1 MTTRVKQVLAV
12 LAGIVLAVVMM
23 LLGLWQMSS
32 YEESTRDTSAE
43 RAAEP
48 PTALV
53 DAVSADGEVQ
63 DIYGKRVT
71 FSGRYLPDYAA
82 LVGTREPLRVVTG
95 FQLDDGRHLAV
106 VRGSVDSTTVEH
118 GVPAAPSGVQDLEG
132 IFLAPDLPAAG
143 AAAEGADLAT
153 LRVQELAQSW
163 PSPLIAGYV
172 TLPGAE
178 SAAQGLGEAALVLP
192 SMDGS
197 PTHRGYALQWW
208 VFAAGA
214 IAFGVYTA
222 AQFGK
227 EDRRKTSGMPTQR
240 SE

>member
-1 MTTRVKQVLAV
+1 MSTRMKQALALLV
-12 LAGIVLAVVMM
+12 GVVIAIVMM

-43 RAAEP
+43 RAAEA
-48 PTALV
+48 PTALTEAV
-53 DAVSADGEVQ
+53 DEDGVVQ

-71 FSGRYLPDYAA
+71 FRGEYLPEHQVT
-82 LVGTREPLRVVTG
+82 VGTGSPIRVLTA
-95 FQLDDGRHLAV
+95 LEMEDGRHVAV
-106 VRGSVDSTTVEH
+106 VRGALDATGIDQGIPSAPA
-118 GVPAAPSGVQDLEG
+118 GVHDVEG

-143 AAAEGADLAT
+143 ARTDAADLAT
-153 LRVQELAQSW
+153 VRIQELAQEW

-172 TLPGAE
+172 TLPAAE
-178 SAAQGLGEAALVLP
+178 SAAQGLDEAALVLP
-192 SMDGS
+192 SMEGS

-227 EDRRKTSGMPTQR
+227 EDQKKKQQAKAA
-240 SE
+240 